1 MGCDMNKPSKS
12 AESDTLHGST
22 PCSQP
27 NQPNQPTRQT
37 DRQVSRKM
45 APLSTEN
52 IEALSAE
59 EIRQMLLD
67 LRVHQIELEMQ
78 NEKLR
83 SKQAELD
90 AAHANHFDF
99 YDLAP
104 VGYCT
109 INVQGLI
116 LAANLTIATLLD
128 MTQGALINQPITRFI
143 HKEDQ
148 DIYYLHRKQLF
159 DTGAPQ
165 NCELRMLKMDGTAFW
180 THLATSAAQDADGT
194 PECRIVMSDISDRK
208 QEEYLRRE
216 QEMKYR
222 RLFENIQD
230 IYFET
235 TMAGVIRE
243 ISPSV
248 LDVSGF
254 SREELIGKSVTDLY
268 VNSVDR
274 RPYLKMLLKNGKVT
288 NYVTQF
294 TRKDGSHH
302 WVSVTSTPTYQ
313 SDGTPYGIIGYIRD
327 ITDRKQLEM
336 ELQIKDSVIGT
347 FSYGI
352 AFADLDGKII
362 YINPS
367 FADMWGYDTEK
378 DVTDRPLND
387 FFQTVLP
394 VINIVEYLLEI
405 GNDGVEMTAVR
416 CDRSC
421 FTAQVSAG
429 LIMDTTG
436 NPSCINVSVVDI
448 SARKEMEDIMIR
460 QEKLSSLGLLSAG
473 LAHELRNPLAVI
485 SSCAQFSL
493 ENLSMDRLVK
503 ENFQVIY
510 RNSQKA
516 SSLINN
522 LLAFSRPS
530 NLKQKVL
537 NLNEI
542 ILKVT
547 DMAKLEMTAWRNVFE
562 NELAPDLPPVFGDEE
577 KLGQVFLNIMLNAI
591 QAVGGKGTIT
601 MKTAFHPNRR
611 QVEAAFI
618 DNGPGIPEE
627 YRKRIFDPFFTTRD
641 GGTGLGLS
649 ISFAIVQLH
658 NGTIVAEPNT
668 GGGTRISVML
678 PTTFP
683 PANGKETNHAD

>member
-1 MGCDMNKPSKS
+1 
-12 AESDTLHGST
+12 
-22 PCSQP
+22 
-27 NQPNQPTRQT
+27 
-37 DRQVSRKM
+37 M